1 MAEAKKTTT
10 YIEVR
15 NSMIDAAT
23 LNARRTVSKLT
34 RMKSESK
41 KERLAREFSRE
52 MVSLSVENGIVNKGN
67 LILFDAHELPRAYGT

>member
-10 YIEVR
+10 YIEAR
-15 NSMIDAAT
+15 NSLIDAAT
-23 LNARRTVSKLT
+23 LNARRMVSKLT
-34 RMKSESK
+34 RMKSEAK

-67 LILFDAHELPRAYGT
+67 LVLFDAHELPRAYGT